1 MWAHLSIP
9 RAGSW
14 RIVRSTPSED
24 RAGKEI
30 LEPMTSYISH
40 LECSVC
46 GKSYPHKQ
54 LIGVSPCCEK
64 VLFVRYDLAKLGR
77 EVDRDSLVSRP
88 DTMWRYAELLPV
100 DDPGNI
106 VSLGEGGT
114 PLVKSV
120 NLAKKLGMTNLYI
133 KDEGLNPT
141 GTFKARGISA
151 AVSKAIELGAKG
163 FTMPSAGNAAGAAAA
178 YGARAGMEVKVFM
191 PKDAPDANKKETLVA
206 GSELNLVEGLI
217 NDAGREAVA
226 VAKELGLFDLS
237 TLKEPY
243 RAEGKKSMGLEVV
256 QQLGWKMP
264 DAMIYPTGGGTGIIG
279 MYKGFKELLELGWIE
294 GKQPKFISVQ
304 ADGCQ
309 PIVKAFNDGAATSEM
324 WADATTKADG
334 LRVPHPF
341 ADYLILEA
349 IRATGGT
356 ALAVSDHEMIDA
368 MYEMASAEGIFPAP
382 EGAATLVALK
392 YLLDRKFLDPDESV
406 VLFNTGS
413 GYKYLDLISGPQS
426 V

>member
-1 MWAHLSIP
+1 
-9 RAGSW
+9 
-14 RIVRSTPSED
+14 
-24 RAGKEI
+24 
-30 LEPMTSYISH
+30 MTSYIDH
-40 LECSVC
+40 LECTVC
-46 GKSYPHKQ
+46 GKTFPHQK

-64 VLFVRYDLAKLGR
+64 VLFARYDLAKLGR

-88 DTMWRYAELLPV
+88 DNMWRYAELLPV
-100 DDPGNI
+100 GDPGNI

-114 PLVKSV
+114 PLIKTV
-120 NLAKKLGMTNLYI
+120 NLANKLGMTNLYV
-133 KDEGLNPT
+133 KEEGLNPT

-151 AVSKAIELGAKG
+151 AVSKAMELGVKG

-191 PKDAPDANKKETLVA
+191 PQDAPDANKKETLVA
-206 GSELNLVEGLI
+206 GSELNLVDGLI

-243 RAEGKKSMGLEVV
+243 RAEGKKSMGLEMV

-279 MYKGFKELLELGWIE
+279 MYKGFQELLELGWIQ

-309 PIVKAFNDGAATSEM
+309 PIVKAFNDGASTSEL
-324 WADATTKADG
+324 WANASTKADG

-341 ADYLILEA
+341 ADYLILDA

-356 ALAVSDHEMIDA
+356 ALAVSDQEMIDA
-368 MYEMASAEGIFPAP
+368 MYELATAEGIFPAP
-382 EGAATLVALK
+382 EGAATLVGLK
-392 YLLDRKFLDPDESV
+392 KLLDQKFLDPDESV

-413 GYKYLDLISGPQS
+413 GYKYLDLISGPQRG
-426 V
+426 

>member
-14 RIVRSTPSED
+14 RIVRAIRSED

-46 GKSYPHKQ
+46 GKSYPHNQ

-64 VLFVRYDLAKLGR
+64 VLFVRYDLAKLGS

-114 PLVKSV
+114 PLVKSI

>member
-1 MWAHLSIP
+1 
-9 RAGSW
+9 
-14 RIVRSTPSED
+14 
-24 RAGKEI
+24 
-30 LEPMTSYISH
+30 MTSYISH
-40 LECSVC
+40 LECTIC
-46 GKSYPHKQ
+46 GKSYPHEQ

-64 VLFVRYDLAKLGR
+64 VLFARYDLDKLGR

-100 DDPGNI
+100 NDPGNI

-114 PLVKSV
+114 PLIKSV
-120 NLAKKLGMTNLYI
+120 NLAKKLGMRNLYI
-133 KDEGLNPT
+133 KEEGLNPT

-151 AVSKAIELGAKG
+151 AVSKAVELGVNG

-178 YGARAGMEVKVFM
+178 YGARAGMETKVFM

-279 MYKGFKELLELGWIE
+279 MYNGFKELLELGWIP
-294 GKQPKFISVQ
+294 G
-304 ADGCQ
+304 
-309 PIVKAFNDGAATSEM
+309 
-324 WADATTKADG
+324 
-334 LRVPHPF
+334 
-341 ADYLILEA
+341 
-349 IRATGGT
+349 
-356 ALAVSDHEMIDA
+356 
-368 MYEMASAEGIFPAP
+368 
-382 EGAATLVALK
+382 
-392 YLLDRKFLDPDESV
+392 
-406 VLFNTGS
+406 
-413 GYKYLDLISGPQS
+413 
-426 V
+426 